1 MIEIYV
7 AGTANPATNIG
18 GWGAVVVE
26 EEGLPKKTNGSER
39 GAIAPRMVL
48 KAAIEALGKT

>member
-48 KAAIEALGKT
+48 KAAIEAGGKT